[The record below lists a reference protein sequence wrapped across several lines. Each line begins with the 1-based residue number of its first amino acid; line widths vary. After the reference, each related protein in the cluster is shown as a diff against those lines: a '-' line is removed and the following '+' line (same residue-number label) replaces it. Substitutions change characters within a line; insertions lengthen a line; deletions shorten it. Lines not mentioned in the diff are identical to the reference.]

1 MRQGDP
7 NKGKTQPANDTV
19 NTGVGNKEKR
29 KYECDLPNTSTAQET
44 NTQDTT
50 NNTREINLM
59 SSHTEE
65 KGKQEEG
72 RAE

>member
-1 MRQGDP
+1 
-7 NKGKTQPANDTV
+7 V
-19 NTGVGNKEKR
+19 NTGLGYKEKR
-29 KYECDLPNTSTAQET
+29 KRELDLPNTSTAQET